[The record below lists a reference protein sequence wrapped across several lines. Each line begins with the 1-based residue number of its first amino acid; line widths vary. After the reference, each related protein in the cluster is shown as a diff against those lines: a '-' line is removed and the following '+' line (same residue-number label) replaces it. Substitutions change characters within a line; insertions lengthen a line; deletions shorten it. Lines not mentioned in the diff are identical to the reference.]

1 MLMRLEKDR
10 LNAKVENLQISLKQM
25 KEDQNQDESVEKG
38 LSKYEKSSVAAATS
52 QKGGQSAAA
61 NVS

>member
-1 MLMRLEKDR
+1 MRLEKDR

>member
-1 MLMRLEKDR
+1 
-10 LNAKVENLQISLKQM
+10 M